1 MALSPEEKQQLID
14 ALKSETAD
22 EGGSLK
28 NPFGGL
34 VSGFGNLGSS
44 LKKLN
49 DTLAKA
55 PAKLKDASTIK
66 FKGPKVPNIPKA
78 IAKGLG
84 TILGEGFAN
93 AIASFGN
100 VKVFKGILNLGLL
113 GGSLIPFALALKKFG
128 GVRFDKVL
136 IGVGALTA
144 IAGIARILGD
154 PAISTFVFLGAAAI
168 GALGLALMPFGL
180 GLDMV
185 ASAMEKLEPQ
195 LANLANALDVALTPF
210 VTGIVELFETL
221 RTGIETIGFVLVGE
235 DGQSGI
241 VGTIGGTVQTIV
253 GAVGETLQSFG
264 DNIEGIVTT
273 IVSTVGET
281 LQSFGDNIEGIVG
294 TIGETVTSLATTF
307 KETVLG
313 VIDGVTGALE
323 TGFDKTM
330 ELLTTIDGLSI
341 TGGQLAEIG
350 TGLIALAAGLA
361 AIVGANAVSSVGGVF
376 SAAGDWLSG
385 RDTNVITLIE
395 KITSLGS
402 RFESLRGVPS
412 VLDRMKRSLKGLLD
426 MDYDTA
432 NFSQAISEVITAV
445 SELGNQ
451 VFGTDGSPFT
461 SPTVGATAVGLAT
474 GVGAGGAGNVTVNN
488 ISNATTSPTQI
499 VPDSN
504 IGARSFDRDVLSP
517 LDSASPFMLGG
528 R

>member
-84 TILGEGFAN
+84 TILGEGFAT

-195 LANLANALDVALTPF
+195 LASLANALDVALTPF

-264 DNIEGIVTT
+264 DNIEGIV
-273 IVSTVGET
+273 
-281 LQSFGDNIEGIVG
+281 G
-294 TIGETVTSLATTF
+294 TIGETVTSLATTL

-323 TGFDKTM
+323 TGFDKSM
-330 ELLTTIDGLSI
+330 ELLTTIDGLSL
-341 TGGQLAEIG
+341 TGGQLAGIG
-350 TGLIALAAGLA
+350 GGLIALAAGLA
-361 AIVGANAVSSVGGVF
+361 AVVGANAVSSVGGVF

>member
-78 IAKGLG
+78 ISRGLG
-84 TILGEGFAN
+84 TILGEGFAT

-113 GGSLIPFALALKKFG
+113 GGSLIPFALALKTFG

-195 LANLANALDVALTPF
+195 LASLANALDVALTPF

-241 VGTIGGTVQTIV
+241 VGTIGGTV
-253 GAVGETLQSFG
+253 E
-264 DNIEGIVTT
+264 T

-294 TIGETVTSLATTF
+294 TIGETVTSLATTL

-313 VIDGVTGALE
+313 VIDGLTGALE

-330 ELLTTIDGLSI
+330 ELLTTIDGLSL
-341 TGGQLAEIG
+341 TGGQLAGIG

-361 AIVGANAVSSVGGVF
+361 AVVGANAVSSVGGVF

-385 RDTNVITLIE
+385 RDTNVLTLIE

-426 MDYDTA
+426 MDYDTT

>member
-1 MALSPEEKQQLID
+1 MALTPEEKEKLRD

-22 EGGSLK
+22 EGGAIK

-34 VSGFGNLGSS
+34 ISGFGNLGSS

-264 DNIEGIVTT
+264 DNIEGIV
-273 IVSTVGET
+273 
-281 LQSFGDNIEGIVG
+281 G
-294 TIGETVTSLATTF
+294 TIGETVTSLATTL

>member
-84 TILGEGFAN
+84 TILGEGFAG

-100 VKVFKGILNLGLL
+100 VKVFKGIINLGLL
-113 GGSLIPFALALKKFG
+113 GGSLIPFALALKTFG

-241 VGTIGGTVQTIV
+241 VGTIGETVTSIV
-253 GAVGETLQSFG
+253 G
-264 DNIEGIVTT
+264 
-273 IVSTVGET
+273 TVGET

-294 TIGETVTSLATTF
+294 TIGETVTSLATTL

-313 VIDGVTGALE
+313 VIDGLTGALE

-330 ELLTTIDGLSI
+330 ELLTTIDGLSL
-341 TGGQLAEIG
+341 TGGQLAGIG
-350 TGLIALAAGLA
+350 GGLIALAAGLSA
-361 AIVGANAVSSVGGVF
+361 VVGANAVSSVGGVF

-426 MDYDTA
+426 MDYDTT

>member
-22 EGGSLK
+22 KGGSLK

-78 IAKGLG
+78 ISRGLG
-84 TILGEGFAN
+84 TILGEGFAT

-113 GGSLIPFALALKKFG
+113 GGSLIPFALALKTFG

-195 LANLANALDVALTPF
+195 LASLANALDVALTPF

-241 VGTIGGTVQTIV
+241 VGTIGGTV
-253 GAVGETLQSFG
+253 E
-264 DNIEGIVTT
+264 T

-294 TIGETVTSLATTF
+294 TIGETVTSLATTL

-313 VIDGVTGALE
+313 VIDGLTGALE

-330 ELLTTIDGLSI
+330 ELLTTIDGLSL
-341 TGGQLAEIG
+341 TGGQLAGIG

-361 AIVGANAVSSVGGVF
+361 AVVGANAVSSVGGVF

-385 RDTNVITLIE
+385 RDTNVLTLIE

-426 MDYDTA
+426 MDYDTT

>member
-1 MALSPEEKQQLID
+1 MALTPEEKEKLRD

-22 EGGSLK
+22 EGGAIK

-34 VSGFGNLGSS
+34 ISGFGNLGSS

-84 TILGEGFAN
+84 TILGEGFAT

-195 LANLANALDVALTPF
+195 LASLANALDVALTPF

-235 DGQSGI
+235 DGQLLDAAGQREVVDAYEAARNGTGFWAKI
-241 VGTIGGTVQTIV
+241 LAGVDAVVGGVTAGKLSVRIDKQDARQFVRMVRVLGRSSLAASPRF
-253 GAVGETLQSFG
+253 AVA
-264 DNIEGIVTT
+264 D
-273 IVSTVGET
+273 
-281 LQSFGDNIEGIVG
+281 
-294 TIGETVTSLATTF
+294 LATTQTLF
-307 KETVLG
+307 PNEETLL
-313 VIDGVTGALE
+313 ASP
-323 TGFDKTM
+323 KT
-330 ELLTTIDGLSI
+330 E
-341 TGGQLAEIG
+341 ARK
-350 TGLIALAAGLA
+350 LISLKA
-361 AIVGANAVSSVGGVF
+361 AINDEKTRILTLFA
-376 SAAGDWLSG
+376 SG
-385 RDTNVITLIE
+385 TPIDTTLRKTLNQKLFEIARLNQM
-395 KITSLGS
+395 LGS
-402 RFESLRGVPS
+402 V
-412 VLDRMKRSLKGLLD
+412 
-426 MDYDTA
+426 DTIFA
-432 NFSQAISEVITAV
+432 SE
-445 SELGNQ
+445 
-451 VFGTDGSPFT
+451 
-461 SPTVGATAVGLAT
+461 ATAEAVQNAKNMIKS
-474 GVGAGGAGNVTVNN
+474 NVVKR
-488 ISNATTSPTQI
+488 
-499 VPDSN
+499 
-504 IGARSFDRDVLSP
+504 GDRKE
-517 LDSASPFMLGG
+517 
-528 R
+528 

>member
-1 MALSPEEKQQLID
+1 M
-14 ALKSETAD
+14 
-22 EGGSLK
+22 
-28 NPFGGL
+28 
-34 VSGFGNLGSS
+34 
-44 LKKLN
+44 
-49 DTLAKA
+49 
-55 PAKLKDASTIK
+55 
-66 FKGPKVPNIPKA
+66 
-78 IAKGLG
+78 
-84 TILGEGFAN
+84 
-93 AIASFGN
+93 
-100 VKVFKGILNLGLL
+100 
-113 GGSLIPFALALKKFG
+113 
-128 GVRFDKVL
+128 
-136 IGVGALTA
+136 
-144 IAGIARILGD
+144 
-154 PAISTFVFLGAAAI
+154 
-168 GALGLALMPFGL
+168 
-180 GLDMV
+180 
-185 ASAMEKLEPQ
+185 
-195 LANLANALDVALTPF
+195 
-210 VTGIVELFETL
+210 
-221 RTGIETIGFVLVGE
+221 
-235 DGQSGI
+235 
-241 VGTIGGTVQTIV
+241 
-253 GAVGETLQSFG
+253 
-264 DNIEGIVTT
+264 
-273 IVSTVGET
+273 
-281 LQSFGDNIEGIVG
+281 
-294 TIGETVTSLATTF
+294 
-307 KETVLG
+307 
-313 VIDGVTGALE
+313 IDGVTGALE

>member
-84 TILGEGFAN
+84 TILGEGFAT

-195 LANLANALDVALTPF
+195 LASLADALDVALTPF

-264 DNIEGIVTT
+264 DNIEGIV
-273 IVSTVGET
+273 
-281 LQSFGDNIEGIVG
+281 G
-294 TIGETVTSLATTF
+294 TIGETVTSLATTL

-341 TGGQLAEIG
+341 TGGQLAGIG
-350 TGLIALAAGLA
+350 TGLVALAAGLA
-361 AIVGANAVSSVGGVF
+361 AVVGANAVSSVGGVF

>member
-1 MALSPEEKQQLID
+1 MALTPEEKEKLRD

-22 EGGSLK
+22 EGGAIK

-34 VSGFGNLGSS
+34 ISGFGNLGSS

-241 VGTIGGTVQTIV
+241 VGTIGETVTSIV
-253 GAVGETLQSFG
+253 GVVGETLQSFG
-264 DNIEGIVTT
+264 DNIEGI
-273 IVSTVGET
+273 IGK
-281 LQSFGDNIEGIVG
+281 
-294 TIGETVTSLATTF
+294 IGETVTSIKTTF

>member
-84 TILGEGFAN
+84 TILGEGFAT

-195 LANLANALDVALTPF
+195 LASLANALDVALTPF

-264 DNIEGIVTT
+264 DNIEGIV
-273 IVSTVGET
+273 
-281 LQSFGDNIEGIVG
+281 G
-294 TIGETVTSLATTF
+294 TIGETVTSLATTL

-341 TGGQLAEIG
+341 TGGQLAGIG
-350 TGLIALAAGLA
+350 TGLVALAAGLA
-361 AIVGANAVSSVGGVF
+361 AVVGANAVSSVGGVF

-426 MDYDTA
+426 MDYDTT

>member
-78 IAKGLG
+78 ISRGLG
-84 TILGEGFAN
+84 TILGEGFAT

-113 GGSLIPFALALKKFG
+113 GGSLIPFALALKTFG

-195 LANLANALDVALTPF
+195 LASLANALDVALTPF

-241 VGTIGGTVQTIV
+241 VGTIGGTV
-253 GAVGETLQSFG
+253 E
-264 DNIEGIVTT
+264 T

-294 TIGETVTSLATTF
+294 TIGETVTSLATTL

-313 VIDGVTGALE
+313 VIDGLTGALE

-330 ELLTTIDGLSI
+330 ELLTTIDGLSL
-341 TGGQLAEIG
+341 TGGQLAGIG

-361 AIVGANAVSSVGGVF
+361 AVVGANAVSSVGGVF

-426 MDYDTA
+426 MDYDTT

>member
-84 TILGEGFAN
+84 TILGEGFAT

-185 ASAMEKLEPQ
+185 A
-195 LANLANALDVALTPF
+195 F
-210 VTGIVELFETL
+210 
-221 RTGIETIGFVLVGE
+221 RHRY
-235 DGQSGI
+235 SGI
-241 VGTIGGTVQTIV
+241 V
-253 GAVGETLQSFG
+253 
-264 DNIEGIVTT
+264 
-273 IVSTVGET
+273 
-281 LQSFGDNIEGIVG
+281 
-294 TIGETVTSLATTF
+294 
-307 KETVLG
+307 
-313 VIDGVTGALE
+313 
-323 TGFDKTM
+323 
-330 ELLTTIDGLSI
+330 
-341 TGGQLAEIG
+341 
-350 TGLIALAAGLA
+350 
-361 AIVGANAVSSVGGVF
+361 
-376 SAAGDWLSG
+376 
-385 RDTNVITLIE
+385 
-395 KITSLGS
+395 
-402 RFESLRGVPS
+402 
-412 VLDRMKRSLKGLLD
+412 
-426 MDYDTA
+426 
-432 NFSQAISEVITAV
+432 
-445 SELGNQ
+445 
-451 VFGTDGSPFT
+451 
-461 SPTVGATAVGLAT
+461 
-474 GVGAGGAGNVTVNN
+474 
-488 ISNATTSPTQI
+488 
-499 VPDSN
+499 
-504 IGARSFDRDVLSP
+504 
-517 LDSASPFMLGG
+517 
-528 R
+528 

>member
-1 MALSPEEKQQLID
+1 
-14 ALKSETAD
+14 
-22 EGGSLK
+22 
-28 NPFGGL
+28 
-34 VSGFGNLGSS
+34 
-44 LKKLN
+44 
-49 DTLAKA
+49 
-55 PAKLKDASTIK
+55 
-66 FKGPKVPNIPKA
+66 
-78 IAKGLG
+78 
-84 TILGEGFAN
+84 
-93 AIASFGN
+93 
-100 VKVFKGILNLGLL
+100 
-113 GGSLIPFALALKKFG
+113 
-128 GVRFDKVL
+128 
-136 IGVGALTA
+136 
-144 IAGIARILGD
+144 
-154 PAISTFVFLGAAAI
+154 
-168 GALGLALMPFGL
+168 
-180 GLDMV
+180 MV

-195 LANLANALDVALTPF
+195 LASLANALDVALTPF

-241 VGTIGGTVQTIV
+241 VGTIGGTV
-253 GAVGETLQSFG
+253 E
-264 DNIEGIVTT
+264 T

-294 TIGETVTSLATTF
+294 TIGETVTSLATTL

-313 VIDGVTGALE
+313 VIDGLTGALE

-330 ELLTTIDGLSI
+330 ELLTTIDGLSL
-341 TGGQLAEIG
+341 TGGQLAGIG

-361 AIVGANAVSSVGGVF
+361 AVVGANAVSSVGGVF

-385 RDTNVITLIE
+385 RDTNVLTLIE

-426 MDYDTA
+426 MDYDTT

>member
-78 IAKGLG
+78 ISRGLG
-84 TILGEGFAN
+84 TILGEGFAT

-113 GGSLIPFALALKKFG
+113 GGSLIPFALALKTFG

-195 LANLANALDVALTPF
+195 LASLANALDVALTPF

-241 VGTIGGTVQTIV
+241 VGTIGGTV
-253 GAVGETLQSFG
+253 E
-264 DNIEGIVTT
+264 T

-294 TIGETVTSLATTF
+294 TIGETVTSLATTL

-313 VIDGVTGALE
+313 VIDGLTGALE

-330 ELLTTIDGLSI
+330 ELLTTIDGLSL
-341 TGGQLAEIG
+341 TGGQLAGIG

-361 AIVGANAVSSVGGVF
+361 AVVGANAVSSVGGVF

-385 RDTNVITLIE
+385 RDTNVLTLIE

>member
-14 ALKSETAD
+14 ALKSETAGD
-22 EGGSLK
+22 GGSMK

-34 VSGFGNLGSS
+34 ISGFGNLGSS

-66 FKGPKVPNIPKA
+66 FKGPKVPNIPRA
-78 IAKGLG
+78 ISKGLG
-84 TILGEGFAN
+84 TVLGEGFAG
-93 AIASFGN
+93 AIASFGRPR
-100 VKVFKGILNLGLL
+100 VFKGILNIGLL
-113 GGSLIPFALALKKFG
+113 GGSLIPFSLALKTFG

-144 IAGIARILGD
+144 IAGIAKILGN
-154 PAISTFVFLGAAAI
+154 PVIAKFVFIGAAAI

-195 LANLANALDVALTPF
+195 LASLANALDVALTPF

-253 GAVGETLQSFG
+253 G
-264 DNIEGIVTT
+264 
-273 IVSTVGET
+273 TVGET

-294 TIGETVTSLATTF
+294 TIGETVTSLATTL

-313 VIDGVTGALE
+313 VIDGLTGALE

-330 ELLTTIDGLSI
+330 ELLTTIDGLSL
-341 TGGQLAEIG
+341 TGGQLAGIG
-350 TGLIALAAGLA
+350 GGLIALAAGLA
-361 AIVGANAVSSVGGVF
+361 AVVGANAVSSVGGVF

-412 VLDRMKRSLKGLLD
+412 VLERMKRSLKGLLD
-426 MDYDTA
+426 TDYDTT
-432 NFSQAISEVITAV
+432 NFGQAISEVITAV

>member
-1 MALSPEEKQQLID
+1 MALTPEEKEKLRD

-22 EGGSLK
+22 EGGAIK

-34 VSGFGNLGSS
+34 ISGFGNLGSS

-55 PAKLKDASTIK
+55 PAKLKDATTIK
-66 FKGPKVPNIPKA
+66 FKGPKVPNIPRA
-78 IAKGLG
+78 ISKGLG
-84 TILGEGFAN
+84 TILGEGFAG
-93 AIASFGN
+93 AIASFG
-100 VKVFKGILNLGLL
+100 KPSVFKGILNIGLL
-113 GGSLIPFALALKKFG
+113 GGSLIPFAMSLKTFA

-154 PAISTFVFLGAAAI
+154 PTISTFVFLGAAAI

-195 LANLANALDVALTPF
+195 LASLANALDVALTPF

-241 VGTIGGTVQTIV
+241 VGTIGETVQTIV
-253 GAVGETLQSFG
+253 GA
-264 DNIEGIVTT
+264 
-273 IVSTVGET
+273 VGET

-341 TGGQLAEIG
+341 TGGQLAGIG
-350 TGLIALAAGLA
+350 TGLVALAAGLA
-361 AIVGANAVSSVGGVF
+361 AVVGANAVSSVGGVF

>member
-66 FKGPKVPNIPKA
+66 FKGPKVPNIPAA
-78 IAKGLG
+78 ISKGLG
-84 TILGEGFAN
+84 TILGEGFAG
-93 AIASFGN
+93 AIASFG
-100 VKVFKGILNLGLL
+100 KPSVFKGILNIGLL
-113 GGSLIPFALALKKFG
+113 GGSLIPFAMSLKTFA

-154 PAISTFVFLGAAAI
+154 PTISTFVFLGAAAI

-195 LANLANALDVALTPF
+195 LASLANALDVALTPF

-241 VGTIGGTVQTIV
+241 VGTIGETVQTIV
-253 GAVGETLQSFG
+253 GA
-264 DNIEGIVTT
+264 
-273 IVSTVGET
+273 VGET

-294 TIGETVTSLATTF
+294 TIGETVTSLATTL

-341 TGGQLAEIG
+341 TGGQLAGIG
-350 TGLIALAAGLA
+350 TGLVALAAGLA
-361 AIVGANAVSSVGGVF
+361 AVVGANAVSSVGGVF

-426 MDYDTA
+426 MDYDTT
-432 NFSQAISEVITAV
+432 NFSQAIDEVITAV

>member
-84 TILGEGFAN
+84 TILGEGFAT

-195 LANLANALDVALTPF
+195 LASLANALDVALTPF

-264 DNIEGIVTT
+264 DNIEGIV
-273 IVSTVGET
+273 
-281 LQSFGDNIEGIVG
+281 G
-294 TIGETVTSLATTF
+294 TIGETVTSLATTL

-341 TGGQLAEIG
+341 TGGQLAGIG
-350 TGLIALAAGLA
+350 TGLVALAAGLA
-361 AIVGANAVSSVGGVF
+361 AVVGANAVSSVGGVF

>member
-1 MALSPEEKQQLID
+1 MALTPEEKEKLRD

-22 EGGSLK
+22 EGGAIK

-34 VSGFGNLGSS
+34 ISGFGNLGSS

-264 DNIEGIVTT
+264 DNIEGIV
-273 IVSTVGET
+273 
-281 LQSFGDNIEGIVG
+281 G

-426 MDYDTA
+426 MDYDTT

-474 GVGAGGAGNVTVNN
+474 GVEAGGAGNVTVNN

>member
-22 EGGSLK
+22 EGGAIK

-34 VSGFGNLGSS
+34 ISGFGNLGSS

-84 TILGEGFAN
+84 TILGEGFAG

-100 VKVFKGILNLGLL
+100 VKVFKGIINLGLL
-113 GGSLIPFALALKKFG
+113 GGSLIPFALALKTFG

-144 IAGIARILGD
+144 IAGIARILGA

-241 VGTIGGTVQTIV
+241 VGTIGGTV
-253 GAVGETLQSFG
+253 E
-264 DNIEGIVTT
+264 T

-294 TIGETVTSLATTF
+294 TIGETVTSLATTL

-313 VIDGVTGALE
+313 VIDGLTGALE

-330 ELLTTIDGLSI
+330 ELLTTIDGLSL
-341 TGGQLAEIG
+341 TGGQLAGIG
-350 TGLIALAAGLA
+350 GGLIALAAGLA
-361 AIVGANAVSSVGGVF
+361 AVVGANAVSSVGGVF

-426 MDYDTA
+426 MDYDTT